1 MIKQVL
7 PIQQQQNTIMSVDPI
22 LLPGNNPILCF
33 LKWQDLRH
41 KSFVVTMYNYLL
53 CWKSKYIHVS
63 RYMYSTILGKKHAY
77 IQAQIIWSTR
87 RLVKVL
93 LGIQQKFYQMSSR
106 AIFLL
111 LDVQQIFTPSKR
123 CLVGSYFSAT
133 RRLVENFYQTSS
145 TKSSTR
151 RLVEQ
156 KIWAIVL
163 IDSKN

>member
-1 MIKQVL
+1 MYYFTIVIFNTLQQVPL
-7 PIQQQQNTIMSVDPI
+7 EFKAEDFCKRKI
-22 LLPGNNPILCF
+22 F
-33 LKWQDLRH
+33 ALKT
-41 KSFVVTMYNYLL
+41 KVM
-53 CWKSKYIHVS
+53 
-63 RYMYSTILGKKHAY
+63 
-77 IQAQIIWSTR
+77 AQIIWSTR

-111 LDVQQIFTPSKR
+111 LDVYQIFTPSKR
-123 CLVGSYFSAT
+123 RLVGSYFSAT

-156 KIWAIVL
+156 KIWANISLPEFWRTNKHRQLFLL
-163 IDSKN
+163 ILVF

>member
-1 MIKQVL
+1 MI
-7 PIQQQQNTIMSVDPI
+7 M
-22 LLPGNNPILCF
+22 
-33 LKWQDLRH
+33 
-41 KSFVVTMYNYLL
+41 
-53 CWKSKYIHVS
+53 
-63 RYMYSTILGKKHAY
+63 
-77 IQAQIIWSTR
+77 AQIIWSTR

-93 LGIQQKFYQMSSR
+93 LGIQQKFYQTSSR

-123 CLVGSYFSAT
+123 RLVGSYFSAT

-156 KIWAIVL
+156 KIWAIILVGWIHTRINEPAKYL
-163 IDSKN
+163 QNVQIHGNTRVKLAYLCMYYPSIYLYIYLGLSCFQKNIPLLC